1 MKSIRWDA
9 CIVTA
14 VLVASCAPAFAQR
27 LADAP
32 VGRLAG
38 EVAAYD
44 PPRSNLTQI
53 IDQLARATAV
63 PIGFEA
69 AAEPSPQG
77 RAPGPDEPSPS
88 KRIPLTGLTLG
99 AALTE
104 LMRLYPGYEWSEATG
119 IINVRPKGAAS
130 DPADP
135 LNRPVPSFRVRDV
148 NLGGAAVAIQQL
160 FDAEWQPPADST
172 WLNPAAPLSA
182 APAGVADWRGRT
194 FSVSL
199 ERPLV
204 LQVLN
209 AVAVAHGSVGWRV
222 DFTGPRVTWGDARLL
237 FIGLLPG
244 QTTLLTSARASA
256 VPRSRS
262 PADLVP
268 RVVLE
273 LPPTPSRLAAVFRAL
288 ARAGVVRVGLE
299 LLPESVMARPGA
311 VPAGEWQADLTGLSG
326 DAAIDRILGL
336 APQYERV
343 DENGVINIVPRGS
356 RSNGGEILNRRV
368 KTFDVKNAMIVGLPG
383 PLRAAVTGLPA
394 SPAAGPLLRPP
405 PPARPVNPAIPEAA
419 RRQMEEQDRLRDAEW
434 TRTTTLSLRNVTL
447 RQVLNALMTERDDLT
462 WTVAFTGD
470 NASAPALQI
479 ELAGRW
485 TGATLTL
492 PAGRW

>member
-1 MKSIRWDA
+1 MKSFRWDA

-14 VLVASCAPAFAQR
+14 VLVASSAPAFAQR

-32 VGRLAG
+32 VGRVAG

-44 PPRSNLTQI
+44 PPGRNLAQI

-77 RAPGPDEPSPS
+77 RAPGPDEPSLS
-88 KRIPLTGLTLG
+88 KRILLNGLTLG

-104 LMRLYPGYEWSEATG
+104 LMRLYPGYEWSEAAG

-160 FDAEWQPPADST
+160 FDAAWQPPADST
-172 WLNPAAPLSA
+172 WLNPAAVPGA
-182 APAGVADWRGRT
+182 APPGVADWRGRT

-199 ERPLV
+199 EHPGV

-222 DFTGPRVTWGDARLL
+222 DFTGPRAAWGDARLC

-244 QTTLLTSARASA
+244 QTTLVTSARASA
-256 VPRSRS
+256 VPRSLS
-262 PADLVP
+262 PADFVP

-288 ARAGVVRVGLE
+288 AHAGVVRVGLE
-299 LLPESVMARPGA
+299 LLRESVMARPGA
-311 VPAGEWQADLTGLSG
+311 VPVGEWQADLTGLSR

-356 RSNGGEILNRRV
+356 RSNGREILNRRV
-368 KTFDVKNAMIVGLPG
+368 KTFDAKNATMVGLLG

-394 SPAAGPLLRPP
+394 AGSSLRPP
-405 PPARPVNPAIPEAA
+405 PLAPPVNPALPEAS
-419 RRQMEEQDRLRDAEW
+419 RRRIEEQNRLRDAET

-470 NASAPALQI
+470 DASAPALQI
-479 ELAGRW
+479 GLAGRW
-485 TGATLTL
+485 TEVMLTV